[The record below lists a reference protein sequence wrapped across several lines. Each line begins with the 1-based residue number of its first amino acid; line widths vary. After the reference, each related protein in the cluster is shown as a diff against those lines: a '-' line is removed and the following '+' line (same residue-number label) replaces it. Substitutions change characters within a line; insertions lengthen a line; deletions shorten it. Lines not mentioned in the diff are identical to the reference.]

1 MSVDKVEAMLKSL
14 RLGDHCA
21 AFQIEALDGVLLA
34 MLDEPALAEFGLYRD
49 TIWTWVYNRK
59 YDIVFV
65 EVIVAEAEP
74 DSEDWKLG
82 AIV

>member
-34 MLDEPALAEFGLYRD
+34 MLDEPALAELGAESHLARK
-49 TIWTWVYNRK
+49 TIW
-59 YDIVFV
+59 DMGV
-65 EVIVAEAEP
+65 ETQI
-74 DSEDWKLG
+74 
-82 AIV
+82 